1 MMAIP
6 ILQHLAALGPATH
19 LLSIMLWNT
28 NSSPVNMW
36 LHLLIYKWGIKSFTW
51 ATCSRLQI
59 VVVAEIWQPKS
70 PSFPCTT
77 VPLTT
82 YEDSG
87 VGRNGILY
95 LVGQTGLRVCPGVH
109 VVVVT
114 EVGVASILGSTS
126 SLYRK
131 VCFLKESR
139 VLRRGQRKHGVQT
152 ESSNNPSFLTV
163 LS

>member
-1 MMAIP
+1 M
-6 ILQHLAALGPATH
+6 
-19 LLSIMLWNT
+19 
-28 NSSPVNMW
+28 
-36 LHLLIYKWGIKSFTW
+36 
-51 ATCSRLQI
+51 
-59 VVVAEIWQPKS
+59 
-70 PSFPCTT
+70 
-77 VPLTT
+77 PLTT